1 MKRIKSISSHTTNNS
16 LVILLHISAL
26 SRSLNH
32 TKEKVSVIL
41 ENMFEE
47 RLVRPLENNNH
58 TLFKIFTM
66 LKKVQNRLARAHRVR
81 ARITGTAEKPRLSV
95 FRSNTHISVQ
105 AIDDA
110 TGITLLSAHDMKV
123 KKGTKTERAKEVGD
137 YCSST
142 S

>member
-1 MKRIKSISSHTTNNS
+1 
-16 LVILLHISAL
+16 
-26 SRSLNH
+26 
-32 TKEKVSVIL
+32 
-41 ENMFEE
+41 MFEE

-123 KKGTKTERAKEVGD
+123 KKGTKTERAKEVGETIARALLEKGVKTCIFD
-137 YCSST
+137 RGGYLYHGRVKALAEGAREGWLQF
-142 S
+142 